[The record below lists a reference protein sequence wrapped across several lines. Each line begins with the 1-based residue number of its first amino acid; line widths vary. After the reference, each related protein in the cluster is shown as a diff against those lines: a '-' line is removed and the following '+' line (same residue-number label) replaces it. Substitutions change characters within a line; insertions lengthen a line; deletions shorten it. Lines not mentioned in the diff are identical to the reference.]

1 MRNRRAGTHASRR
14 RVGGSRGRTA
24 GASRKR
30 IDAAKIPSSK
40 LDETIN
46 VAVWNIREFGKKRR
60 KPAALHYIA
69 EILGQFDLIALV
81 ELRDNLK
88 DFGRVCHFLGPSWDL
103 VYSDW
108 MSDDGGNR
116 ERTGF
121 LFDRRAVSFN
131 GLAAEVD
138 APRGKAG
145 PEYLAKQSFW
155 RAPYMCSFRSG
166 NFDFIAI
173 ATHTRWGKNRRPR
186 SRTRHAGGLDR
197 RAAEG
202 QVGRRP
208 RPDRDGRLQHAQ
220 ARRQAVQG
228 ADTARPSGAGLA
240 DEAQGRRRGRGR
252 LNLNKN
258 ARYDQILHLP
268 TAKKRFTNFG
278 GTLDFHVSDA
288 GIKELFPGAG
298 MTRTQFTYQLSDHFP
313 VWVQIKTD
321 IDGERLTQ
329 IVQNARKD

>member
-1 MRNRRAGTHASRR
+1 MHHGDVSAEVAAGLLALK
-14 RVGGSRGRTA
+14 
-24 GASRKR
+24 KR

-60 KPAALHYIA
+60 KAAALHYIA

-81 ELRDNLK
+81 ELRDNLE
-88 DFGRVCHFLGPSWDL
+88 DFGRVCQILGPSWDL

-121 LFDRRAVSFN
+121 LFDRRAVTFN

-145 PEYLAKQSFW
+145 TEYLATQSFW

-173 ATHTRWGKNRRPR
+173 ATHARWGK
-186 SRTRHAGGLDR
+186 SIAGR
-197 RAAEG
+197 EAELG
-202 QVGRRP
+202 M
-208 RPDRDGRLQHAQ
+208 
-220 ARRQAVQG
+220 
-228 ADTARPSGAGLA
+228 LA
-240 DEAQGRRRGRGR
+240 DWIDERQKDKSVEDHDLIVMGDFNTPKVDDKLFKALTRRGLQVPDSLMKLKSGDVTVGGS
-252 LNLNKN
+252 NLNKN

-298 MTRTQFTYQLSDHFP
+298 MTRNQFTYQLSDHFP

-329 IVQNARKD
+329 IVQNARKG

>member
-1 MRNRRAGTHASRR
+1 MHHGDVSAEVAAGLLALK
-14 RVGGSRGRTA
+14 
-24 GASRKR
+24 KR
-30 IDAAKIPSSK
+30 IEAAKIPSSK

-81 ELRDNLK
+81 ELRDNLE
-88 DFGRVCHFLGPSWDL
+88 DFGRVCQFLGPSWDL

-108 MSDDGGNR
+108 MPDDGGNR
-116 ERTGF
+116 ERAGF
-121 LFDRRAVSFN
+121 LFDRRAVTFN

-145 PEYLAKQSFW
+145 TEYLATQSFW

-173 ATHTRWGKNRRPR
+173 ATHARWGK
-186 SRTRHAGGLDR
+186 SIAGR
-197 RAAEG
+197 EAELG
-202 QVGRRP
+202 M
-208 RPDRDGRLQHAQ
+208 
-220 ARRQAVQG
+220 
-228 ADTARPSGAGLA
+228 LA
-240 DEAQGRRRGRGR
+240 DWIDERQKDKSVEDHDLIVMGDFNTPKLDDKLFKALTRRGLQVPDSLMTLKSGDVTVGGS
-252 LNLNKN
+252 NLNKN

-329 IVQNARKD
+329 IVQNARKG